1 MDPVQDYYAILG
13 SPSNA
18 SDEDLRLAYRA
29 AARRF
34 HPDVNK
40 APGAAII
47 FRDIN
52 SAYEILSDRQRR
64 SEYDRLLAA
73 RGWAHPSLQ
82 LTTLYSRHFLRRM
95 SEPQL
100 LYTLVRI
107 QPLLEVNLTSDAP
120 LNLCLVLD
128 RSTSMKGGRL
138 QHLKSAVHRIVDE
151 CHEMDILSIVSFSD
165 GAEVLVPAQHPAD
178 VRNIKALVSTM
189 RPDGA
194 TAILQ
199 GLRAGLAQVERHRDP
214 KYVNHLILIT
224 DGRTYGD
231 EEECL
236 RLAREAHER
245 GVGISGMGIGED
257 WNDDF
262 LDSLASGTG
271 GSSTYVISPDTV
283 SRFLHERIRSLAA
296 AYAERAHLITAP
308 ATNVDL
314 NSATRLAPNAMTLT
328 VNPQPIPLGSIS
340 GVSPTILLLQFHI
353 LTDNTPEGEFFVGRV
368 DVSADVLGATQRSE
382 RIVEDIT
389 VTISDEE
396 VGEEPPAEL
405 LEALSKLVLY
415 RLHDR
420 AREAIQQG
428 DIAEATRKLEALATR
443 LFESGQEELAQAALQ
458 EAQIVSQTQSL
469 SDEGTK
475 RLKYGTRAL
484 LPFLGDQ

>member
-1 MDPVQDYYAILG
+1 
-13 SPSNA
+13 
-18 SDEDLRLAYRA
+18 
-29 AARRF
+29 
-34 HPDVNK
+34 
-40 APGAAII
+40 
-47 FRDIN
+47 
-52 SAYEILSDRQRR
+52 
-64 SEYDRLLAA
+64 
-73 RGWAHPSLQ
+73 
-82 LTTLYSRHFLRRM
+82 
-95 SEPQL
+95 
-100 LYTLVRI
+100 
-107 QPLLEVNLTSDAP
+107 
-120 LNLCLVLD
+120 
-128 RSTSMKGGRL
+128 MKGGRL

-236 RLAREAHER
+236 KLAREAHER

-458 EAQIVSQTQSL
+458 EATIVSQTQSL